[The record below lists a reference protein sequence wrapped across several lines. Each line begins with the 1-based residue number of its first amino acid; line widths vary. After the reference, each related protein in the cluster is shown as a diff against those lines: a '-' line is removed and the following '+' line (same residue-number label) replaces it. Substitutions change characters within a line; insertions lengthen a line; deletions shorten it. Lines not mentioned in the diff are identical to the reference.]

1 MVAVKAPPVVEVELP
16 VVFDERWN
24 RVPGITVQGARVRV
38 DPSRYFFRF
47 DAPSWPLCGWA
58 RVERELLPVRETR
71 EEVMEEIAADY
82 VAAHGRST
90 RDAGEVLRTAWGVY
104 SFLLRDSL
112 LPVAGLEEV
121 GPVELGALRQ
131 AATFMALNS
140 VAMDGAIRAV
150 GPCWFAAEMAGVVFG
165 LDGEVTG
172 LLDEVL
178 HGAWFGKRW
187 RLESLKAH
195 AALGGRLVH
204 GSSEGMFGFGGACMP
219 FGASLPR
226 VRRDLAL
233 SRRAWLEAGFDAASH
248 GNWLQAASGLR
259 GALEP
264 ESGAQA

>member
-1 MVAVKAPPVVEVELP
+1 MVSVKAPPVVAVELP

-24 RVPGITVQGARVRV
+24 RVPGIGVEETRVTV

-47 DAPSWPLCGWA
+47 DSPSWPVCGWT

-71 EEVMEEIAADY
+71 EAAVEEIVAAY

-90 RDAGEVLRTAWGVY
+90 RDAGEVLRTAWTVY
-104 SFLLRDSL
+104 SLLLRDSL

-140 VAMDGAIRAV
+140 VAMDGAIRNV
-150 GPCWFAAEMAGVVFG
+150 GPCWFAAEMAGIVFG
-165 LDGEVTG
+165 LDSEVTG

-195 AALGGRLVH
+195 AALGGKLVH
-204 GSSEGMFGFGGACMP
+204 GSSEGLYGFGGACVP
-219 FGASLPR
+219 FGTSVPGL
-226 VRRDLAL
+226 RRDLVV
-233 SRRAWLEAGFDAASH
+233 SRRAWLEAAFDAASQ
-248 GNWLQAASGLR
+248 GAWLKAASGLR

-264 ESGAQA
+264 GSGAQV